1 MKLSLPASVASAQDL
16 GALLIETRAYSR
28 WFAHESIKQRIKGGT
43 LAKAPAQSAALQ
55 ELIKS
60 WTGGGTLT
68 QTKLDALI
76 AALENYRKHAP
87 TITITLAAPATGT
100 IKTTLVSWCRKN
112 ITEDVLVSFEFNATI
127 LGGIVVRSGS
137 HVFDWSFRRQL
148 LGARQAFP
156 EVLRRV

>member
-1 MKLSLPASVASAQDL
+1 VKLNLPASVASAQDL

-28 WFAHESIKQRIKGGT
+28 WFAHESIKQRIKGGA
-43 LAKAPAQSAALQ
+43 LAKAPIQSAALQ

-60 WTGGGTLT
+60 WAGGGTLT

-87 TITITLAAPATGT
+87 TITVTLAAPATGA
-100 IKTTLVSWCRKN
+100 IKMTLVTWCRAN
-112 ITEDVLVSFEFNATI
+112 INPDVLVSFEFNATI
-127 LGGIVVRSGS
+127 LGGMVVRSGS

-148 LGARQAFP
+148 LGNRQAFP